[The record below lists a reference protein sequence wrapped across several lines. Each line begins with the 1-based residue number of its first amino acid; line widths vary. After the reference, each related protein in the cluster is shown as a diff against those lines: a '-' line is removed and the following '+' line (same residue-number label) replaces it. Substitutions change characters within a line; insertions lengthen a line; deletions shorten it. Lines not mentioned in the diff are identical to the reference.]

1 MVFEEKADVKKRKQP
16 RIDFDAIRRT
26 ATITAVLDRYGL
38 LADLKPS
45 GLQLKGRCS
54 IHGGSKTSRSFVV
67 DPTKNV
73 WHCFSPSCARGGGSL
88 ELVAELENV
97 DVRQAAILV
106 ARWFAISSGR
116 PNNHRTPRRVT

>member
-1 MVFEEKADVKKRKQP
+1 MKKRQQP
-16 RIDFDAIRRT
+16 RIDFNALRR
-26 ATITAVLDRYGL
+26 AAPITAVLARYGL
-38 LADLKPS
+38 LADCKPS
-45 GLQLKGRCS
+45 GAQLKSRCP

-73 WHCFSPSCARGGGSL
+73 WHCFSPVCAKGGGSL
-88 ELVAELENV
+88 ELVAALENV

-116 PNNHRTPRRVT
+116 PNNHRTPRRVK